1 MVAVARGTE
10 AGFAPRW
17 RPDAE
22 WDKSY
27 PPPPPGWNHSILEWA
42 VMWVLETKLK
52 YRRNRDYRYQ
62 YPIPAAGLNKVS
74 PDFRSDFWILPWGA
88 NGNPAGFRYPMGIVL
103 DPLSFFTHKSK
114 AHDILKRTVLAT
126 NGFSCIFLDNGDLD
140 RRAEE
145 VVRWAVRN
153 VDQSSRR
160 SF

>member
-10 AGFAPRW
+10 AGFAPRF
-17 RPDAE
+17 RPE
-22 WDKSY
+22 GVWHKSY
-27 PPPPPGWNHSILEWA
+27 PPAPASWVHSELEWA
-42 VMWVLETKLK
+42 TWWVLTTKLK
-52 YRRNRDYRYQ
+52 YRRYLDFGYQ
-62 YPIPAAGLNKVS
+62 QAIPAAGLNKVA
-74 PDFRSDFWILPWGA
+74 PDFRSDFWLYPWGR
-88 NGNPAGFRYPMGIVL
+88 NGNPAGYRYPKGIVL

-126 NGFSCIFLDNGDLD
+126 SGFLCVFIDQGDLE

-145 VVRWAVRN
+145 VVRWAARG